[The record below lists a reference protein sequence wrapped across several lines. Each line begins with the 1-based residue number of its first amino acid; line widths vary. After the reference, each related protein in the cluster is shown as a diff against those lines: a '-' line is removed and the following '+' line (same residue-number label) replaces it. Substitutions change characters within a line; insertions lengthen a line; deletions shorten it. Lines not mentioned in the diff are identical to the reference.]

1 MTDNPKSQHRS
12 THTSFVLFPPPD
24 PHFHLIK
31 VESSVLKLAMTVFP
45 GQKWGHPCINIW
57 APIPVAIVQY
67 KQGPHHQCK
76 PSLRHCTLA
85 LVQRQ
90 MFYIYQTIIL
100 LSKSRW
106 KQNMRPKFFAMPHGK
121 LWVVRDYSGFPTKC
135 EFSGFWCATTPE
147 EECALEGSCQSK
159 FGGKGRGGQGRK
171 TSERFG
177 LITRQKIWSLYVSK
191 PMTLSWLD
199 VAEDEQK

>member
-31 VESSVLKLAMTVFP
+31 VESSFLKLTMTVFP
-45 GQKWGHPCINIW
+45 GQKWGHPCINIC
-57 APIPVAIVQY
+57 ALIPVAIIQY
-67 KQGPHHQCK
+67 KQGAHHQCK

-90 MFYIYQTIIL
+90 MFYIYQTVTL

-121 LWVVRDYSGFPTKC
+121 LWVVRDYFGFPTKW
-135 EFSGFWCATTPE
+135 EFSGFWCATTPWRRV
-147 EECALEGSCQSK
+147 CLGGQLSIK
-159 FGGKGRGGQGRK
+159 VWRKGKGRTGK
-171 TSERFG
+171 KNFWE
-177 LITRQKIWSLYVSK
+177 IWVDHKAKNMKSIC
-191 PMTLSWLD
+191 
-199 VAEDEQK
+199 Q